1 MHLLGQ
7 KKNQFEC
14 YIKLSQEPFGGSP
27 IRAKSNNI
35 C

>member
-7 KKNQFEC
+7 KKKKNEC

-27 IRAKSNNI
+27 IRAKSNNT